1 MGIGMWRGRGMG
13 MGKGHPFMVCRLHS
27 VQASSSPLPQ

>member
-13 MGKGHPFMVCRLHS
+13 MGKGHPFITKHS
-27 VQASSSPLPQ
+27 VPASSSPLPQ